1 MKLTVKLSYLQEV
14 MELVFRYVSK
24 HSTLPVLE
32 NIYIRWNIDSVI
44 FRATD
49 MEKYIDVEIP
59 ASIEMEWAIT
69 INAKTLYDIVKT
81 IEEEDVVFILD
92 ENNDTV
98 LLRNGTDEYK
108 IKWISASEYVAVPEF
123 VWNTTIK
130 IPANQFSKWIEKV
143 EYAVTD
149 RNFSPVLTW
158 VLMRLK
164 NTTKWNKL
172 IFVWTDSF
180 RLSEYRVDF
189 DGNFDP
195 VSIIIPKLNVADIKK
210 VSDFFVSKGWEDLEM
225 NIADNLVSFSFKLDS
240 FKIITTS
247 LLIQWNF
254 PEYENENIIPTVF
267 NSKVILNKSDLDKAI
282 RKISILTR
290 DINNFIDISIGENV
304 LSLKSWETD
313 RWEWK
318 TQLSAYVEWEQI
330 NFGINWKYV
339 QDYIKSIE
347 AEEMTLNVV
356 NAERPIVFKNIN
368 DDNYT
373 YIIRP
378 LVK

>member
-49 MEKYIDVEIP
+49 MEKYIDIEIP
-59 ASIEMEWAIT
+59 ANIETDWAIT

-81 IEEEDVVFILD
+81 IEEDDVVFILD

-98 LLRNGTDEYK
+98 LLRNWTDEYK
-108 IKWISASEYVAVPEF
+108 IKWIPASEYVAVPEF
-123 VWNTTIK
+123 VGNTIIK
-130 IPANQFSKWIEKV
+130 LPASQFSKWIEKV

-164 NTTKWNKL
+164 NTPKWNKL

-210 VSDFFVSKGWEDLEM
+210 VSDFFVSKGWDELEM
-225 NIADNLVSFSFKLDS
+225 NIADNLVSFGFKLDDI
-240 FKIITTS
+240 KIITTS

-282 RKISILTR
+282 RKIAILTR

-330 NFGINWKYV
+330 NFWINGKYV

-356 NAERPIVFKNIN
+356 NSERPIVFKNIN

>member
-32 NIYIRWNIDSVI
+32 NIYIRGNIDSVI

-59 ASIEMEWAIT
+59 ASIEMEGAIT

-108 IKWISASEYVAVPEF
+108 IKGISASEYVAVPEF
-123 VWNTTIK
+123 VGNTTIK
-130 IPANQFSKWIEKV
+130 IPANQFSKGIEKV

-149 RNFSPVLTW
+149 RNFSPVLTG

-164 NTTKWNKL
+164 NTTKGNKL
-172 IFVWTDSF
+172 IFVGTDSF

-210 VSDFFVSKGWEDLEM
+210 VSDFFVSKGGEDLEM

-247 LLIQWNF
+247 LLIQGNF

-304 LSLKSWETD
+304 LSLKSGETD
-313 RWEWK
+313 RGEGK
-318 TQLSAYVEWEQI
+318 TQLSAYVEGEQI
-330 NFGINWKYV
+330 NFGINGKYV

>member
-32 NIYIRWNIDSVI
+32 NIYIRWNIDSVV

-59 ASIEMEWAIT
+59 AKIEMEWAIT

-81 IEEEDVVFILD
+81 IEDDDVIFILD

-98 LLRNGTDEYK
+98 LLRNWTDEYK
-108 IKWISASEYVAVPEF
+108 IKWIPASEYVAVPEF
-123 VWNTTIK
+123 VWNTIVK
-130 IPANQFSKWIEKV
+130 IPASQFSKWVEKV

-164 NTTKWNKL
+164 NTPKWNKL

-210 VSDFFVSKGWEDLEM
+210 VSDFFVSKGWDELEM
-225 NIADNLVSFSFKLDS
+225 NIADNLVSFGFKLDD

-318 TQLSAYVEWEQI
+318 TQLSAYVEWEKL

-339 QDYIKSIE
+339 QDYIKSID

-356 NAERPIVFKNIN
+356 NSERPIVFKNIN